1 VSAIDWPSFLAEWT
15 RAIRARRP
23 PNASRPRTPDPVLGF
38 GAPGATEAQLA
49 AAERR
54 LGTRLP
60 PSYRAFLAATNGL
73 RQPYEYVAT
82 TGGDFWPVE
91 RVDWFRV
98 RNADWIAA
106 YDGLVEHLD
115 QTLELS
121 HDGDSAVYLLN
132 PAVVGKDGEWEA
144 WHFANWMAGEPAR
157 HRSFGALML
166 DRRAAL
172 TEGSNDGF

>member
-1 VSAIDWPSFLAEWT
+1 MSTIDWRSFLADWT
-15 RAIRARRP
+15 RAIRARRT
-23 PNASRPRTPDPVLGF
+23 PNANAPRVPNDAHGF

-49 AAERR
+49 ATERR
-54 LGTRLP
+54 LGIRLP
-60 PSYRAFLAATNGL
+60 PSYRAFLATTNGL
-73 RQPYEYVAT
+73 HQPYAYVAT
-82 TGGDFWPVE
+82 TGGDFWPAE

-121 HDGDSAVYLLN
+121 HDGDASVYLLD
-132 PAVVGKDGEWEA
+132 PTRIAKDGEWEA
-144 WHFANWMAGEPAR
+144 WHFATWDPGGPTR

-166 DRRAAL
+166 DRRAAFDR
-172 TEGSNDGF
+172 GSNDGF